1 MGKMIK
7 SMTAFANSEIQ
18 IGSLTINCEL
28 RSVNHRYCDLSFKLP
43 ERLRFLEADLRHVIS
58 ADIKRGKIECSL
70 NYKKHQQDD
79 VLFNIKLSAVEAL
92 LKATTKI
99 ETLMD
104 SHSNFSAL
112 EVLAFAGIQQDIEI
126 DKVRLK
132 VSVNKLVKTAV
143 TRMLEARER
152 EGVKLKSLL
161 TQRCHKMSD
170 YVLMA
175 QERMPKV
182 LALIRNRI
190 ALRINELVEEPNFD
204 RFEQEMVF
212 MIQKLDVS
220 EELERLEAHITEVNR
235 VLQQKEPVGRRLDFL
250 MQEMNR
256 EANTLGSKSA
266 DKEMTQISIELKV
279 LIEQMR
285 EQIQNIE

>member
-1 MGKMIK
+1 
-7 SMTAFANSEIQ
+7 MTAFANSEIQ

-28 RSVNHRYCDLSFKLP
+28 RSVNHRYCDISFKLP
-43 ERLRFLEADLRHVIS
+43 ERLRFLEVDLRHAIS
-58 ADIKRGKIECSL
+58 AEIKRGKIECSL

-79 VLFNIKLSAVEAL
+79 VLFNINLSAVEAL
-92 LKATTKI
+92 LKVTTKI

-104 SHSNFSAL
+104 RSSSFSAL
-112 EVLAFAGIQQDIEI
+112 EVLAFAGIQQEIEI
-126 DKVRLK
+126 DKARLK
-132 VSVNKLVKTAV
+132 IGVNALVKTAV
-143 TRMLEARER
+143 TRILEAREC
-152 EGVKLKSLL
+152 EGIKLKNLL
-161 TQRCHKMSD
+161 VQRCQKMSD

-182 LALIRNRI
+182 LASIRNKMI
-190 ALRINELVEEPNFD
+190 VRINELVAEPNFD

-220 EELERLEAHITEVNR
+220 EELDRLETHITEVNR

>member
-1 MGKMIK
+1 MKMIK

-28 RSVNHRYCDLSFKLP
+28 RSVNHRYCDISFKLP
-43 ERLRFLEADLRHVIS
+43 ERLRFLEADLRSIIN
-58 ADIKRGKIECSL
+58 AEIKRGKIECNL
-70 NYKKHQQDD
+70 NYKKHQQEGQ
-79 VLFNIKLSAVEAL
+79 LFNISIPAVEAL
-92 LKATTKI
+92 LAATTKI

-104 SHSNFSAL
+104 SPSGFSAL
-112 EVLAFAGIQQDIEI
+112 DILAFTGIQQEVEI

-132 VSVNKLVKTAV
+132 IAVNELVKTAV
-143 TRMLEARER
+143 TKMLEAREG
-152 EGVKLKSLL
+152 EGEKLKNLL
-161 TQRCHKMSD
+161 EQRCQKMRD

-175 QERMPKV
+175 EERMPKV
-182 LALIRNRI
+182 LALIRNRVTE
-190 ALRINELVEEPNFD
+190 RINEWVTEPNFD

-220 EELERLEAHITEVNR
+220 EELERLESHIIEVNR
-235 VLQQKEPVGRRLDFL
+235 VLEQKEPVGRRLDFL